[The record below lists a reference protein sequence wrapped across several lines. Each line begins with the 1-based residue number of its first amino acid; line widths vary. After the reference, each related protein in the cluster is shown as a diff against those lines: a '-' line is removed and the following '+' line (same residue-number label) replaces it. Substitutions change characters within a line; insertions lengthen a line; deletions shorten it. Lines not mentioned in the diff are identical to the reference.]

1 MKRNRSII
9 LLSILAIIFFI
20 IGFVVR
26 DSAEG
31 ILFDKY
37 ILEQIH
43 NNRNPMGFKI
53 MKLISFIGS
62 EKFLFP
68 VVGMLIIYMLIKKK
82 YYISKILLINSL
94 GSSILNNLFKQIFSR
109 TRPLE
114 FMQVKQGGLSY
125 PSGHSMVTMSLY
137 LSIAYILSKDIE
149 DLNKKRKIYICS
161 IIYIFLMGISRL
173 YLGVHWPTDIIGG
186 YIMGYIL
193 YYLSIKILK
202 E

>member
-43 NNRNPMGFKI
+43 NNRNPMVFKI

>member
-43 NNRNPMGFKI
+43 NNRNPMVFKI
-53 MKLISFIGS
+53 MKLLSFIGS

-202 E
+202 

>member
-43 NNRNPMGFKI
+43 NNRNPMVFKI

-202 E
+202 

>member
-43 NNRNPMGFKI
+43 NNRNPMVFKI

-68 VVGMLIIYMLIKKK
+68 VVGMLIIYMLIKKNIIYPK
-82 YYISKILLINSL
+82 YY
-94 GSSILNNLFKQIFSR
+94 
-109 TRPLE
+109 
-114 FMQVKQGGLSY
+114 
-125 PSGHSMVTMSLY
+125 
-137 LSIAYILSKDIE
+137 
-149 DLNKKRKIYICS
+149 
-161 IIYIFLMGISRL
+161 
-173 YLGVHWPTDIIGG
+173 
-186 YIMGYIL
+186 
-193 YYLSIKILK
+193 
-202 E
+202 

>member
-1 MKRNRSII
+1 M
-9 LLSILAIIFFI
+9 
-20 IGFVVR
+20 
-26 DSAEG
+26 
-31 ILFDKY
+31 
-37 ILEQIH
+37 
-43 NNRNPMGFKI
+43 
-53 MKLISFIGS
+53 
-62 EKFLFP
+62 
-68 VVGMLIIYMLIKKK
+68 
-82 YYISKILLINSL
+82 
-94 GSSILNNLFKQIFSR
+94 NNLFKQIFSR